1 MARLRT
7 EIKIFFALAPAK
19 WFCSPLGTT
28 CCASTA
34 VRIQDKTPVPH
45 EASTPMPSDP
55 ASHHPPRDPATKSA
69 IRLLG
74 QAARR
79 QQPEKLA
86 ASRRIFERLV
96 ALPGFGDR
104 RTILFYLDARD
115 EVRTQFALADQL
127 ARPVRVVIP
136 WCTSTGEL
144 GLFWLRDLS
153 ELSPG
158 AFGILE
164 PRSELR
170 LSPERRVQPSEVDLV
185 LVPGVAFDESGGR
198 LGHGQGYYDK
208 LLAGVRPQ
216 CHRVGLAFESQIVPH
231 VPREPHD
238 IPMHDILTERRS
250 IRCQVVPSEPRD

>member
-1 MARLRT
+1 MARLGT

-34 VRIQDKTPVPH
+34 VRIQDKSPIPH

-69 IRLLG
+69 IRQLG
-74 QAARR
+74 QVARR

-136 WCTSTGEL
+136 WCTPAREL
-144 GLFWLRDLS
+144 ALFWLRDLS

-170 LSPERRVQPSEVDLV
+170 LLSDRCIQPSEVDLV

-250 IRCQVVPSEPRD
+250 IHCQVVPSEPRD